1 MGQRE
6 EHLVT
11 KLFRAAGL
19 AAIAVAVVLLV
30 PVTAGADPTTIK
42 MKDDCDPATFNLAVP
57 ATPPTCVGSGG
68 TTFNDFIGQLVD
80 HKFAGAWRFSPSRL
94 KIDAGSS
101 LRLVNQ
107 GGETHTLTQV
117 TQFGGGGIVPPLNQI
132 LFGTPTPPTFFFG
145 PPNFVPAG
153 GTSTIGPDILTPGT
167 HLLICIIHPW
177 MEETIVVENGD

>member
-1 MGQRE
+1 
-6 EHLVT
+6 
-11 KLFRAAGL
+11 L

-30 PVTAGADPTTIK
+30 PVTAVADPTTIK

-80 HKFAGAWRFSPSRL
+80 HKFAGAWRFSPSQL

-117 TQFGGGGIVPPLNQI
+117 TQFGGGGIVPPLNEI